1 MINAI
6 EMGKKCIVYEVRRA
20 TVTNGCI
27 GCRRVIGS
35 AARAE
40 CPPTSGKKI
49 KKSDKKLLTV

>member
-6 EMGKKCIVYEVRRA
+6 ETGKKCMVYEVRKA
-20 TVTNGCI
+20 TVANGYV

-40 CPPTSGKKI
+40 CPPPQGKKI
-49 KKSDKKLLTV
+49 KKK